1 MFYIVYGGDF
11 MEAVNGIVSIVAN
24 NGLAIALC
32 IYYTVSFSKQM
43 SEVTNC
49 LTRLTEKIEN
59 L

>member
-1 MFYIVYGGDF
+1 
-11 MEAVNGIVSIVAN
+11 MEVLNGIVSMVAN

-49 LTRLTEKIEN
+49 LTRLTEKIES

>member
-1 MFYIVYGGDF
+1 MDV
-11 MEAVNGIVSIVAN
+11 VNQIVSIVAN

>member
-1 MFYIVYGGDF
+1 
-11 MEAVNGIVSIVAN
+11 MEVFNEIVSIVAN

-32 IYYTVSFSKQM
+32 VYYTVSFSKQM
-43 SEVTNC
+43 TEVTNC

>member
-1 MFYIVYGGDF
+1 MDMIND
-11 MEAVNGIVSIVAN
+11 IVSIVAN

-32 IYYTVSFSKQM
+32 IYYTISFSKQM
-43 SEVTNC
+43 TEVTNC

>member
-1 MFYIVYGGDF
+1 MEVINSIVT
-11 MEAVNGIVSIVAN
+11 IVAN

-43 SEVTNC
+43 TDVTNC

-59 L
+59 LN

>member
-1 MFYIVYGGDF
+1 MDV
-11 MEAVNGIVSIVAN
+11 VNQIVSIVAN

-32 IYYTVSFSKQM
+32 IYYTISFSKQM
-43 SEVTNC
+43 TDVTNC

>member
-1 MFYIVYGGDF
+1 MDV
-11 MEAVNGIVSIVAN
+11 ANQIVSIVAN

-32 IYYTVSFSKQM
+32 IYYTISFSKQM
-43 SEVTNC
+43 TEVTNC

>member
-1 MFYIVYGGDF
+1 MDV
-11 MEAVNGIVSIVAN
+11 VNQIVSIVAN

-43 SEVTNC
+43 LEVTNC

>member
-1 MFYIVYGGDF
+1 MDV
-11 MEAVNGIVSIVAN
+11 VNQFVSIVAN